1 MIEVKERVI
10 AERDDVVKQ
19 LQEQLGEQSKLME
32 QMQQSL
38 TAAGEGEGAGDKEDA
53 QVNVLIPK
61 HAFLFF
67 PDLEPLFKI
76 MINK

>member
-10 AERDDVVKQ
+10 SERDDVVKQ

-38 TAAGEGEGAGDKEDA
+38 TAAGEGDATDKEDA
-53 QVNVLIPK
+53 QVNIFILK
-61 HAFLFF
+61 RWSLLFR
-67 PDLEPLFKI
+67 I
-76 MINK
+76 

>member
-10 AERDDVVKQ
+10 SERDDVVKQ

-38 TAAGEGEGAGDKEDA
+38 AASGEGEGATEKEDA
-53 QVNVLIPK
+53 QVNI
-61 HAFLFF
+61 FL
-67 PDLEPLFKI
+67 LNACPLFSGFRKFI
-76 MINK
+76 SNLYK

>member
-10 AERDDVVKQ
+10 SERDDVVKQ

-38 TAAGEGEGAGDKEDA
+38 TAAGEGEGATDKEDA
-53 QVNVLIPK
+53 QVNIFILK
-61 HAFLFF
+61 RWSLLFR
-67 PDLEPLFKI
+67 I
-76 MINK
+76 